1 MIEQILKDHVKTTP
15 NFSAICLRYFNPI
28 GAHASGLIGH
38 SPKDA
43 PDTLLSTIVKVANG
57 KLPHLC
63 VFGNDYNSLD
73 GTGVR
78 DYIHVTDIARGHIS
92 ALKKKYSGFTVFN
105 LGTGRGTSVL

>member
-1 MIEQILKDHVKTTP
+1 MIEQILKDHVKTNK
-15 NFSAICLRYFNPI
+15 NFGAICLRYFNPV

-38 SPKDA
+38 SPNNA
-43 PDTLLSTIVKVANG
+43 PDTLLSSIVKVANG
-57 KLPHLC
+57 QLPHLS
-63 VFGNDYNSLD
+63 VFGKDYNTVD

-92 ALKKKYSGFTVFN
+92 ALDKKYSGFNLYN